1 MSHMLLL
8 HASVGMGH
16 YRAAT
21 ALAHAFAAT
30 SGITAQVEDTLDHA
44 HRLFSTVY
52 AGLYLGIADRIPA
65 FWSQFYQQT
74 DRPPSMFDLVAGVRA
89 LSTTLGV
96 RGLPAL
102 IKRSG
107 PDAILCTHFLPVEV
121 LGPLRLQGLLP
132 PLYCVVTD
140 FRAHQ
145 FWACPGVDGYFVPTD
160 ATADQLVSAGIPRT
174 HVHVMG
180 IPINPEVTQPVDRA
194 AVHRVL
200 GLAPARP
207 LVLLNGSGIAVAR
220 IRAIAEEL
228 LARNINA
235 TLVVAA
241 GRNRELVAALADL
254 HGTARTALHVLGPQP
269 TLDPLIATSAVVV
282 GKAGGLTVS
291 EILGRGVPLII
302 PTPVP
307 GQEQANADH
316 VVAAGAGLCADSVV
330 GVADAVMM
338 VLQDNNRR
346 RAMADAARSLGRP
359 AAATLIASRVLSDL
373 SSDLRPVRL
382 RPSGVWASSSLHP
395 ATAAAERKD
404 TSYA

>member
-1 MSHMLLL
+1 MSHILLL

-21 ALAHAFAAT
+21 ALAHAFEAT

-44 HRLFSTVY
+44 HRLFSKVY

-65 FWSQFYQQT
+65 FWSQFYKQT
-74 DRPPSMFDLVAGVRA
+74 DRPPSMFDIVAGVRA
-89 LSTTLGV
+89 LSTAFGV
-96 RGLPAL
+96 QGLPAL

-121 LGPLRLQGLLP
+121 LGPMRLQGLLP

-140 FRAHQ
+140 FRAHH
-145 FWACPGVDGYFVPTD
+145 FWACPGVDGYFVPTT
-160 ATADQLVSAGIPRT
+160 ATADQLVNAGIPRA
-174 HVHVMG
+174 HVHVTG
-180 IPINPEVTQPVDRA
+180 IPVDPEVTRPVDRA
-194 AVHRVL
+194 AVHGTL
-200 GLAPARP
+200 GLTLANP

-220 IRAIAEEL
+220 VRAIAEEF
-228 LARNINA
+228 LARKMSA

-254 HGTARTALHVLGPQP
+254 HGTAHTALHVLGPQP

-291 EILGRGVPLII
+291 EVLGRGVPLII

-307 GQEQANADH
+307 GQEQANADYI
-316 VVAAGAGLCADSVV
+316 VEAGAGVCGDSAVE
-330 GVADAVMM
+330 VADAVVML
-338 VLQDNNRR
+338 LQDHNRR
-346 RAMADAARSLGRP
+346 RAMAAAARSIGRP
-359 AAATLIASRVLSDL
+359 AAAALIATHVLRDL
-373 SSDLRPVRL
+373 RSGLRPVQL
-382 RPSGVWASSSLHP
+382 RPSGAWVSKQVASCDGCHF
-395 ATAAAERKD
+395 AQGRMT
-404 TSYA
+404 